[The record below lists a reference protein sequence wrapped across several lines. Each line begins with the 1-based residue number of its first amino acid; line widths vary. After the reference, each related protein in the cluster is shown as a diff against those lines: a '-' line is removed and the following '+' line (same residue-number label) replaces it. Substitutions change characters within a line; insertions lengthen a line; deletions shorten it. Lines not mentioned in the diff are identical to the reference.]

1 MNKDGKRTD
10 PLVTDAMRNEI
21 DALRAAYRNKRRMI
35 AECKVNVTAFM
46 DGTIENWPRNIQDGV
61 YAALERTS
69 LGRGYTI
76 RVSYCDRDWDAEGEQ
91 YFLHIIATGEATV
104 Q

>member
-1 MNKDGKRTD
+1 MSDDGRAVT
-10 PLVTDAMRNEI
+10 PFVTDAMRNEI
-21 DALRAAYRNKRRMI
+21 EALRAQYRNKRRMI

-46 DGTIENWPRNIQDGV
+46 DGTIENWPSNIQDGI
-61 YAALERTS
+61 YAALEKTS

-76 RVSYCDRDWDAEGEQ
+76 RISYCDVDHDTPGQ
-91 YFLHIIATGEATV
+91 FFVHIIATGEATI